1 MPSVWERFFGIEAD
15 DIALKGQLARTGQQ
29 YVQAAASTDI
39 ALQGITLTVD
49 EV

>member
-29 YVQAAASTDI
+29 YVQAAAGSCRP
-39 ALQGITLTVD
+39 APPQGGP
-49 EV
+49 